1 MFVMLCYVMWLMVM
15 MFKIMMIMT
24 NHRKASADVLKLE
37 QQNDKSLANCWA
49 IMYYSLKNS

>member
-1 MFVMLCYVMWLMVM
+1 MWLMVM